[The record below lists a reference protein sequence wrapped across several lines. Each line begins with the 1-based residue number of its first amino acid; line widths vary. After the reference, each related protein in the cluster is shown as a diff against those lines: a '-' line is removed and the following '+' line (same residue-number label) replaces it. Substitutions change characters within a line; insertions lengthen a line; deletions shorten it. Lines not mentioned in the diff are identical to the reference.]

1 MSLKSNAPASEKPIP
16 LNTGCL
22 DTRDVPGV
30 CLRIESARQRLAL
43 PYALL
48 LLVEISE
55 DQALCEIAFATHKVT
70 VRGRDL
76 RAVYV
81 AVSQGLAVQVS
92 VRDPTAFVE
101 GQVYYGPTVTGIQ
114 IEPLEESGRARR

>member
-1 MSLKSNAPASEKPIP
+1 MSLKPKVPGGETTKPRDP
-16 LNTGCL
+16 GCL
-22 DTRDVPGV
+22 DTREVPGV

-48 LLVEISE
+48 LRVELAE
-55 DQALCEIAFATHKVT
+55 DQTTCEIAFATHTVT

-81 AVSQGLAVQVS
+81 AVSQGQAVQIS
-92 VRDPTAFVE
+92 LGDSAKLLEGDAFF
-101 GQVYYGPTVTGIQ
+101 GPLITGIQ
-114 IEPLEESGRARR
+114 IEPLDEPGRARR

>member
-1 MSLKSNAPASEKPIP
+1 MSLKPKAPGGDTTKPRD
-16 LNTGCL
+16 TGCL

-48 LLVEISE
+48 LRIEIAE
-55 DQALCEIAFATHKVT
+55 DQTSCEIAFATHTVT

-81 AVSQGLAVQVS
+81 AVSQGQAVQIS
-92 VRDPTAFVE
+92 LGDSAKFQQGDAFF
-101 GQVYYGPTVTGIQ
+101 GPLITGIQ
-114 IEPLEESGRARR
+114 VEPLNESGRARR